1 MRKVALFIGILL
13 SIGFIG
19 SASAAKFEFH
29 GDFNNRFMLYTD
41 QAAMLGGSGPAFAGT
56 AVNRNINKD
65 GIEESWGDIKYR
77 LWAEAA
83 SDDGKIKGVYAIEL
97 GALRFGNGAGIGGS
111 TRTGGG
117 GFSGDGINV
126 ETRWAYTDFQIPG
139 VERKARVSIGL
150 IPFKVN
156 DYFWSE
162 TAMGVQYKGA
172 IIEPVHLTLAWVRGV
187 ESFNNSTDDKL
198 FADLDALTARVDFK
212 VTKDIPVG
220 LFAVYQ
226 GRNPSGNDLQGFVP
240 GTDFQVKTLKAVDFD
255 LYTFGADGRMTF
267 PTGIGNAFLNWD
279 LIYQGGS
286 LTDNSATKLD
296 INAWFAH
303 ADVGVNIGD
312 TRLTYTTWYSS
323 GDDNPGDDKIE
334 NYLSTDIDMT
344 ASRVLM
350 ESYTDD
356 NYFTESTSILD
367 KGLFLNKLALDHKA
381 TKKLTV
387 GVALLYLQT
396 AEDLTLAGGK
406 TSKKLGTE
414 IDAYLSYKL
423 FPNTTL
429 DVAGGYLF
437 ADDAM
442 DFFEVAAQRNGTS
455 DTNIVRL
462 DSRLRYTF

>member
-1 MRKVALFIGILL
+1 
-13 SIGFIG
+13 
-19 SASAAKFEFH
+19 
-29 GDFNNRFMLYTD
+29 
-41 QAAMLGGSGPAFAGT
+41 
-56 AVNRNINKD
+56 
-65 GIEESWGDIKYR
+65 
-77 LWAEAA
+77 
-83 SDDGKIKGVYAIEL
+83 
-97 GALRFGNGAGIGGS
+97 
-111 TRTGGG
+111 
-117 GFSGDGINV
+117 
-126 ETRWAYTDFQIPG
+126 
-139 VERKARVSIGL
+139 
-150 IPFKVN
+150 
-156 DYFWSE
+156 
-162 TAMGVQYKGA
+162 
-172 IIEPVHLTLAWVRGV
+172 
-187 ESFNNSTDDKL
+187 
-198 FADLDALTARVDFK
+198 
-212 VTKDIPVG
+212 
-220 LFAVYQ
+220 
-226 GRNPSGNDLQGFVP
+226 
-240 GTDFQVKTLKAVDFD
+240 
-255 LYTFGADGRMTF
+255 
-267 PTGIGNAFLNWD
+267 
-279 LIYQGGS
+279 
-286 LTDNSATKLD
+286 LD

-323 GDDNPGDDKIE
+323 GDDNPSDGKIR

-356 NYFTESTSILD
+356 QYFTESTSILD

-429 DVAGGYLF
+429 DVGGGYLI

-442 DFFEVAAQRNGTS
+442 DFFEVAAQRDGKS